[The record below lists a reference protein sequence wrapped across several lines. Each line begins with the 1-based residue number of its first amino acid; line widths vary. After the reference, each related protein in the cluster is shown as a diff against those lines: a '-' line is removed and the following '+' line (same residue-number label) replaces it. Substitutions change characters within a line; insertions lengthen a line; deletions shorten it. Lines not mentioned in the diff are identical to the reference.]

1 MLTLDTKDYGL
12 VEYEESDLLDFPDGI
27 FGFTELKKYIPLV
40 LDENEDNT
48 ILLLQSIENPDIAFV
63 VLNPFTLD
71 PDYNPILT
79 PEELSYLGVNSE
91 NDLSYYVISVLHN
104 DYLKTTVNMKA
115 PIVINPDRRIGMQV
129 ILSNTEYEFRKP
141 LSAFETVSGEP
152 EAKS

>member
-27 FGFTELKKYIPLV
+27 FGFTELKKFIPLV

-91 NDLSYYVISVLHN
+91 NALSYYVISVLHN

-129 ILSNTEYEFRKP
+129 ILSNTDYEFRKP
-141 LSAFETVSGEP
+141 LSAFDTVSGENN
-152 EAKS
+152 K

>member
-129 ILSNTEYEFRKP
+129 ILSNTDYEFRKP
-141 LSAFETVSGEP
+141 LSDFDTVSGENN
-152 EAKS
+152 K

>member
-115 PIVINPDRRIGMQV
+115 PIVINPDRRIGIRV
-129 ILSNTEYEFRKP
+129 ILSNTDYEFRKP
-141 LSAFETVSGEP
+141 LSAFDTVSGENN
-152 EAKS
+152 K

>member
-129 ILSNTEYEFRKP
+129 ILSNTDYEFRKP
-141 LSAFETVSGEP
+141 LSAFDTDSGENN
-152 EAKS
+152 K

>member
-12 VEYEESDLLDFPDGI
+12 VEYEESDLLNFPDGI
-27 FGFTELKKYIPLV
+27 FGFSELKKFIPLV
-40 LDENEDNT
+40 LAENEDNT
-48 ILLLQSIENPDIAFV
+48 ILLLQSIENTDISFV

-71 PDYNPILT
+71 PDYDPILT

-104 DYLKTTVNMKA
+104 DYMKTSVNMKA

-129 ILSNTEYEFRKP
+129 ILSNTNYEFRKP
-141 LSAFETVSGEP
+141 LSSFETVSGEGK
-152 EAKS
+152 E